1 VIKQYSKYTKEVE
14 DKLYQLSSGIEHQKK
29 EKLKK
34 YIGTQY
40 DVYALDAKT
49 QIEACKEG
57 YSFYS
62 DNHSATFDVFN
73 AIYLSSKNFET
84 INQAFIYLDKHD
96 RKINDKDKY
105 SNLVSWVKKVD
116 NWALSDNLSK
126 HLTRFLEKPEFKDI
140 FISQLQK
147 WNSAKNPWERRQ
159 SLVSLFY
166 YSRTKKQH
174 VEFDLVQKH
183 ILNLISDSDYFVQKA
198 VGWTLRESYNVYPV
212 QTFKFIENKIKH
224 ITSTAFTT
232 SIEKMELDKK
242 SHLKLL
248 RK

>member
-1 VIKQYSKYTKEVE
+1 MVNNYSEYTKEVE

-96 RKINDKDKY
+96 KKINDKDKY

-126 HLTRFLEKPEFKDI
+126 HLTRFLEKPEFNGKLI
-140 FISQLQK
+140 AQLEK
-147 WNSAKNPWERRQ
+147 WNRSKNPWERRQ

-183 ILNLISDSDYFVQKA
+183 VLNLISDSDYFVQKA
-198 VGWTLRESYNVYPV
+198 VGWSLRESYNVYPT
-212 QTFKFIENKIKH
+212 QTYSLMKQNIKH
-224 ITSTAFTT
+224 ITSTAFTA
-232 SIEKMELDKK
+232 SIEKMSIKEKN
-242 SHLKLL
+242 SLKEL

>member
-1 VIKQYSKYTKEVE
+1 MVNNYSEYTKEVE

-84 INQAFIYLDKHD
+84 INQAFYTLFASLSCKIFLKSFLILD
-96 RKINDKDKY
+96 
-105 SNLVSWVKKVD
+105 
-116 NWALSDNLSK
+116 
-126 HLTRFLEKPEFKDI
+126 FM
-140 FISQLQK
+140 ISG
-147 WNSAKNPWERRQ
+147 A
-159 SLVSLFY
+159 
-166 YSRTKKQH
+166 
-174 VEFDLVQKH
+174 
-183 ILNLISDSDYFVQKA
+183 
-198 VGWTLRESYNVYPV
+198 
-212 QTFKFIENKIKH
+212 
-224 ITSTAFTT
+224 
-232 SIEKMELDKK
+232 
-242 SHLKLL
+242 
-248 RK
+248 